1 MPAHIGDEARVAEH
15 YHTGSEEKARLV
27 WRKG

>member
-15 YHTGSEEKARLV
+15 YHTDSEEKVSLV
-27 WRKG
+27 GRKG